1 MLKTMDDAKDSM
13 SPPEKSFRNKFQFY
27 TGVETPGQ
35 AMAVHEERKKQDQA
49 EERKRN

>member
-1 MLKTMDDAKDSM
+1 MLKTMDDAEDSM

-35 AMAVHEERKKQDQA
+35 AMAVHKKVGSGGRKKN
-49 EERKRN
+49 KLN